1 MKSDHKY
8 TTISVP
14 IQLNEKLKQKIE
26 GTGFNSVSSYV
37 TYILR
42 QLISS
47 TETGSKGFT
56 HEDERKIQ
64 QRLKNLDYL

>member
-1 MKSDHKY
+1 MKSDNKY
-8 TTISVP
+8 TTISIPV
-14 IQLNEKLKQKIE
+14 QLNGKLKRKIE
-26 GTGFNSVSSYV
+26 GTGFHSVSSYV

-47 TETGSKGFT
+47 TDKNDKGFT
-56 HEDERKIQ
+56 KNDEAKVR

>member
-1 MKSDHKY
+1 MKSEHRY
-8 TTISVP
+8 TTISIP
-14 IQLNEKLKQKIE
+14 IQLNERLKKKIE
-26 GTGFNSVSSYV
+26 GTGFHSVSGYV

-47 TETGSKGFT
+47 SHENTKGFT
-56 HEDERKIQ
+56 NEDEKKVR